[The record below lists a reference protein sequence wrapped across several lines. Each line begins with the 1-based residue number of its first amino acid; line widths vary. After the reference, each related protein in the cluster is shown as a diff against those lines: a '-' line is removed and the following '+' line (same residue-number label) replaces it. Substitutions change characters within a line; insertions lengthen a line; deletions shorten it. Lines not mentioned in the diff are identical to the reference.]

1 LDHRPGRWALEGYSS
16 DVNEYARPVFA
27 GVREGERSHNM
38 GDQPTWDS
46 GERFRPVGAVAQ
58 ALIEYVDREYDV
70 VVDAPVAL
78 PPTHARGLGH
88 DVSRIVRISSRRS
101 GEVTVWLV
109 FGAAP
114 GVISVFAGL
123 FSQFDM
129 WFCGCDLCDETWQEV
144 ADALEEVFLPLARSG
159 VAESVK
165 PGRSGQARWSLTSSS
180 RDWSGVMP
188 LKGVRRRERRLWAER
203 LTELSEGRWSGW
215 TPRP

>member
-1 LDHRPGRWALEGYSS
+1 
-16 DVNEYARPVFA
+16 
-27 GVREGERSHNM
+27 
-38 GDQPTWDS
+38 
-46 GERFRPVGAVAQ
+46 
-58 ALIEYVDREYDV
+58 
-70 VVDAPVAL
+70 
-78 PPTHARGLGH
+78 
-88 DVSRIVRISSRRS
+88 
-101 GEVTVWLV
+101 VWLV

-144 ADALEEVFLPLARSG
+144 ADALEEVFLQLARGG
-159 VAESVK
+159 VAEGLK